1 MLKKVALMALCFTA
15 SINASS
21 VSAEPHYADTFPEA
35 KRQVMKIYGDHLV
48 DQYCGCTFNSKKQVD
63 LASCGYEPRK
73 NLKRAER
80 IEIEHVMP
88 AESIGRQHACW
99 KQGGREF
106 CNQTDKSFANAH
118 NDLHNFLPVVGEV
131 NGDRSNFRYNE
142 VPQGYGQYGACKFK
156 VDFAGRSAEP
166 PPGLKG
172 DLARISLYMRDQ
184 HGIKLSR
191 QQEQLFSAW
200 SKMDPVDSWEL
211 ERDRRIARI
220 QGNSNPYVTGK
231 AAVPGQSAP
240 SDLSKPFPQE
250 KLILTQAEPA
260 KAAPVT
266 KAVGGGC
273 EQLKSCKQMSSCE
286 EAKHQ
291 LNVCGNTKIDGN
303 RDGVPCEAL
312 CR

>member
-1 MLKKVALMALCFTA
+1 MFKKFLMMALCFTA
-15 SINASS
+15 SINASN
-21 VSAEPHYADTFPEA
+21 VIAEPLYADTFSEA
-35 KRQVMKIYGDHLV
+35 KRDVMKIYADHMV

-80 IEIEHVMP
+80 IEIEHAMP

-106 CNQTDKSFANAH
+106 CNQTDRSFANAH

-166 PPGLKG
+166 PPSLKG

-211 ERDRRIARI
+211 ERDRRISKI
-220 QGNSNPYVTGK
+220 QGNSNPYVTGR
-231 AAVPGQSAP
+231 AAVPAQGAP
-240 SDLSKPFPQE
+240 FDLIQQIPNE
-250 KLILTQAEPA
+250 KLIMTQAGKEKGAPA
-260 KAAPVT
+260 T
-266 KAVGGGC
+266 SAVEGGC
-273 EQLKSCKQMSSCE
+273 EQLKSCKQMSSCQ